1 MLVSQDFEALDDDI
15 LFILHKITVSD
26 GVYETLIVLT
36 RLLNNHE
43 DKKIRDKYKLIDTNH
58 GPYFPIESTR
68 TQDNEDNPVFQT
80 IIEIAKKSKAKPFK

>member
-43 DKKIRDKYKLIDTNH
+43 DKKVRDKYKVIDANE
-58 GPYFPIESTR
+58 GPYFPMESTR
-68 TQDNEDNPVFQT
+68 T
-80 IIEIAKKSKAKPFK
+80 

>member
-43 DKKIRDKYKLIDTNH
+43 DKKIRDKYKLIKIH
-58 GPYFPIESTR
+58 
-68 TQDNEDNPVFQT
+68 
-80 IIEIAKKSKAKPFK
+80 